1 MTTDTMTLTTTSD
14 RYRCAS
20 DRLMCQAEA
29 EYERGDL
36 FKASEKAWDAAV
48 QQLKALATIREM
60 PHDEHWALRM
70 VASQIVDE
78 TGQRRIGQLFNI
90 GESLHFILRDGWIFE
105 DEVRPRMD
113 NMKEL
118 IDLLRQV
125 PPPSENTPIRRYK
138 TRPFFRDRGDG

>member
-1 MTTDTMTLTTTSD
+1 MTTATITPITTAD
-14 RYRCAS
+14 KYRRAS

-60 PHDEHWALRM
+60 LHNEHWALRI
-70 VASQIVDE
+70 VARQIVEE
-78 TGQRRIGQLFNI
+78 TGQRRIGDLFAV
-90 GESLHFILRDGWIFE
+90 GESFQPNLRAGWVFE
-105 DEVRPRMD
+105 DEVRPNID
-113 NMKEL
+113 YMKEL